1 MFERYRFWECK
12 QQEGETIDQFITE
25 LTTRA
30 KSCKFGEQHD
40 SMIRDRIVFGVRGT
54 RLKERLLRES
64 SELTLEKAA
73 NICRAGKASTTAGAL
88 YTKSPVTS
96 LRTVFCTFISLATS
110 LSGLKV
116 RWFDGS
122 VVRWIAGSMDRWF
135 DGSMDRWFSGSL
147 VRWIVGS
154 MIRWFDGLVVQWFA
168 DSMVRWIAGSMDR
181 WFDGSL
187 V

>member
-1 MFERYRFWECK
+1 
-12 QQEGETIDQFITE
+12 
-25 LTTRA
+25 
-30 KSCKFGEQHD
+30 
-40 SMIRDRIVFGVRGT
+40 MIRDRIVFGVRDT

-73 NICRAGKASTTAGAL
+73 SICRAGEASTTAGAL
-88 YTKSPVTS
+88 CTKSPVTS

-122 VVRWIAGSMDRWF
+122 LVRWIFGSMVRWIGGSLVRWF
-135 DGSMDRWFSGSL
+135 DGSL
-147 VRWIVGS
+147 V
-154 MIRWFDGLVVQWFA
+154 RWFDGLVVQWFA
-168 DSMVRWIAGSMDR
+168 GSMVRWIAGSMDR